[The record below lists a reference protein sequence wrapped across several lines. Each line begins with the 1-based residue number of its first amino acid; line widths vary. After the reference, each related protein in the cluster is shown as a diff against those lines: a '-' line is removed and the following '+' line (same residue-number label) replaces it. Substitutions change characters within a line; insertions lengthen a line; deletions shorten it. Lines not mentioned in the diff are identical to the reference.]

1 MLKSNL
7 NIDNRLSIIGV
18 VANNPKRRKSSN
30 GIEHCQF
37 LLEHR
42 STKQEANLT
51 RQAWCK
57 IPIQISGNQ
66 LVEKTQSITVG
77 SKILIQGFL
86 TTHQLN
92 NGLTQLVLHAE
103 QIEFID

>member
-7 NIDNRLSIIGV
+7 KIDNRFSLSGI
-18 VANNPKRRKSSN
+18 VASQPKRHQGPN
-30 GIEHCQF
+30 GVKHCQF
-37 LLEHR
+37 LLEH
-42 STKQEANLT
+42 SSVQQEAGLS

-57 IPIQISGNQ
+57 MPIQMSGNQ

-77 SKILIQGFL
+77 CQLLVVGFVNL
-86 TTHQLN
+86 HKTK
-92 NGLTQLVLHAE
+92 NGLNQLVLHAE

>member
-7 NIDNRLSIIGV
+7 KIENRLSLIGQV
-18 VANNPKRRKSSN
+18 TDFPKRLTSPN
-30 GIEHCQF
+30 GVEHCRF

-42 STKQEANLT
+42 SEQQEVGLT

-57 IPIQISGNQ
+57 MPIQVSGHQ
-66 LVEKTQSITVG
+66 LIEKTQSITVG
-77 SKILIQGFL
+77 SKLLIVGFI
-86 TTHQLN
+86 TSHKTA
-92 NGLTQLVLHAE
+92 NGLSQIVLHAE

>member
-7 NIDNRLSIIGV
+7 NIDNRLTLIGT
-18 VANNPKRRKSSN
+18 VAGFPKREKSPS
-30 GIEHCQF
+30 GIEHCRF
-37 LLEHR
+37 SLEHR
-42 STKQEANLT
+42 SQQQEAGYP

-57 IPIQISGNQ
+57 MPIQVSGSH
-66 LVEKTQSITVG
+66 LIEKTQSITVG
-77 SKILIQGFL
+77 SKLLIMGFISSHK
-86 TTHQLN
+86 TA

>member
-7 NIDNRLSIIGV
+7 KIDNRFSLIGQ
-18 VANNPKRRKSSN
+18 VASQLKRIKSPN

-42 STKQEANLT
+42 SIQQEAGLS

-57 IPIQISGNQ
+57 MLIQVSGNQ
-66 LVEKTQSITVG
+66 LIEKTQSITVG
-77 SKILIQGFL
+77 SQLLVVGFVSSHK
-86 TTHQLN
+86 TV
-92 NGLTQLVLHAE
+92 NGLSQLVLHAE

>member
-7 NIDNRLSIIGV
+7 NIENRLSIIGIV
-18 VANNPKRRKSSN
+18 TGNLRRRKSPN

-57 IPIQISGNQ
+57 IPVQISGNQ
-66 LVEKTQSITVG
+66 FIQKTQSITVG
-77 SKILIQGFL
+77 SKLLVVGFISSHK
-86 TTHQLN
+86 TA
-92 NGLTQLVLHAE
+92 NGLNQLVLHAE

>member
-7 NIDNRLSIIGV
+7 NIENRLSIIGIV
-18 VANNPKRRKSSN
+18 TGNLRRRKSPN

-42 STKQEANLT
+42 SEQTEAGFS
-51 RQAWCK
+51 RQAWFK

-66 LVEKTQSITVG
+66 FIQKTQSITVG
-77 SKILIQGFL
+77 SKILVVGFI
-86 TTHQLN
+86 TSHKTQS
-92 NGLTQLVLHAE
+92 GLCQLVLHAE